1 MASLHDRIAEV
12 LGWSVS
18 ETTAFS
24 LLSLRE
30 LVRPVSPKL
39 THEIN
44 LEIAGKGYV
53 AQRGQS

>member
-1 MASLHDRIAEV
+1 MATLHDRIAEV

-18 ETTAFS
+18 ETKTFS
-24 LLSLRE
+24 LLSLRD
-30 LVRPVSPKL
+30 LVRPISPKL

-53 AQRGQS
+53 AQKERR